1 MEREIEACTMV
12 RVPLAHARRVLV
24 ERPDRLGVADEA
36 CGNKWGIDLDVELSA
51 EVSVRQRVWLE
62 LGPPRSDD
70 DEVVVPVFLEASAPA
85 RLFPQ
90 FAGELEASGHGDT
103 TRLCLRGAYRVPLGF
118 VGRFGDGIAGRR
130 LARASVVGV
139 VERIAAQLEEGVAP
153 LAAIPVQP
161 ILQTIA
167 VTESA
172 HSELYI
178 G

>member
-1 MEREIEACTMV
+1 MEREIEACTVV

-36 CGNKWGIDLDVELSA
+36 CGNRWGIDLDVELSD

-62 LGPPRSDD
+62 LGPPRSED

-118 VGRFGDGIAGRR
+118 VGRFGDGMAGRR
-130 LARASVVGV
+130 LARASVAGV
-139 VERIAAQLEEGVAP
+139 VERIAEQLEEDGEP
-153 LAAIPVQP
+153 LAAAPVQRV
-161 ILQTIA
+161 LQS
-167 VTESA
+167 VSVSECA